1 MTTVEITLPD
11 ELAQEARAAGLLAPE
26 AIERILREQ
35 LRKRAGEDLRTMW
48 TRTPDEEI
56 TGDRMQEIVEEVNAV
71 RSARRKRAAT

>member
-48 TRTPDEEI
+48 TRPPDEEI
-56 TGDRMQEIVEEVNAV
+56 TEDRMQEIVEAVNAV